1 MRRNPKLV
9 RVVLAAFGL
18 AIALPVA
25 MTVTSR
31 IAKAS
36 GYILA
41 SGDSNCD
48 GSPDTGCIAGQ

>member
-25 MTVTSR
+25 MTITSR
-31 IAKAS
+31 IAHAS
-36 GYILA
+36 GYMFA
-41 SGDSNCD
+41 SGDGCEAT
-48 GSPDTGCIAGQ
+48 PDNPSCVGQ